1 MPDPY
6 SYAGTD
12 VLKNQLGIRDGTK
25 LQQFEV
31 ASVSQRASEPL
42 PNGRLGAAH
51 YCAVHRHL
59 FGDVYRWVGRYR
71 TVRIAKDRSV
81 FCYPENVIPEMN
93 NLFLWLKGGAFL
105 KNLPANAFASQA
117 AHFLATLNAIHPFRE
132 GNGRTQ
138 MAFLA
143 MLASRTGHPLNV
155 AQLHEPFFLEAMIAS
170 FAGDEQPLAKQL
182 LSLIE

>member
-12 VLKNQLGIRDGTK
+12 VLKNRLRIRDAAK

-42 PNGRLGAAH
+42 PSGHLDTAH
-51 YCAVHRHL
+51 YRAVHRHL
-59 FGDVYRWVGRYR
+59 FGDVYGWAGRYR
-71 TVRIAKDRSV
+71 TVRIAKDGSV
-81 FCYPENVIPEMN
+81 FCYPENITSEMN
-93 NLFLWLKGGAFL
+93 SLFLWLKGESFL
-105 KNLPANAFASQA
+105 NELPANAFAPQA

-138 MAFLA
+138 MAFLS
-143 MLASRTGHPLNV
+143 MLAFRAGHPLSIARLNEQSFLNAMIRSFSGDEGPLG
-155 AQLHEPFFLEAMIAS
+155 AQLL
-170 FAGDEQPLAKQL
+170 KV
-182 LSLIE
+182 IE